1 MGRFSSPTD
10 HHDYGD
16 TDTGAGSAA
25 MRALISI
32 ITRGGL
38 ALVLC
43 AAFVM
48 SAGMFSGV
56 SGLNRLEADSGSL
69 LGNYL
74 AGRQAR
80 FERDTGSAADF
91 YQRALEKDPG
101 NEVLL
106 EQTFLLEAAS
116 ANWDRAVTLARKVVE
131 ADKTHRVA
139 RLLLA
144 VEAFRA
150 DDLAEAEKQFRAAR
164 KGPISDLTAN
174 LGIAWIKVAAGKPD
188 EAFTVLNELKKA
200 EWALF
205 YRRYHKGLI
214 ADVAGRKNVARESL
228 SRAFNKNK
236 RTRRVAE
243 AYARHAAHRGD
254 AMLGGDILRSHIA
267 STSENSVSDSLLEE
281 FAGGGTPELLVRDAS
296 DGMAE
301 VFYGIGDA
309 LTGEGGVEI
318 GSIYLQLALR
328 MKPDFPLA
336 WRSLGEVYDAINNYQ
351 FAIEAYEKVPESSP
365 LWLTS
370 QIRKAYDLNSLEKVD
385 EAVALLETLS
395 KAKPKESRPL
405 DAMGSILRSHKRYD
419 EAAETYAR
427 AIALLDKP
435 DKNDWTLFYA
445 RGVCFE
451 RLKQWPKAEED
462 LKRALELG
470 GDQPLVLNYL
480 GYSWVDQGIHLNQA
494 MDLIRKAVEL
504 KPDDGYFVDS
514 LGWAHYRL
522 GDFPKAAK
530 HLERAVELRPDDP
543 VINDHLGDAYW
554 RVGRRLEARYQ
565 WSQALTLE
573 PEPEEIDKIKLKLAE
588 GLEAAAET
596 KAVAGSREKRGE

>member
-1 MGRFSSPTD
+1 MPKLISHVTRGLSVAVL
-10 HHDYGD
+10 
-16 TDTGAGSAA
+16 GAG
-25 MRALISI
+25 
-32 ITRGGL
+32 
-38 ALVLC
+38 
-43 AAFVM
+43 FVM

-56 SGLNRLEADSGSL
+56 FGLNQETEAETGSL

-80 FERDTGSAADF
+80 FERDTNSAAD
-91 YQRALEKDPG
+91 YYERALDKDPK

-106 EQTFLLEAAS
+106 EQTFLLEAAAADWER
-116 ANWDRAVTLARKVVE
+116 ANILAKRVAK

-139 RLLLA
+139 RLVLA
-144 VEAFRA
+144 VQAFR
-150 DDLAEAEKQFRAAR
+150 DGKLEEAETQFKAAR
-164 KGPISDLTAN
+164 KGPISDLTTN
-174 LGIAWIKVAAGKPD
+174 LGIAWVKVAADKPD
-188 EAFTVLNELKKA
+188 EALTALNELKKA

-214 ADVAGRKNVARESL
+214 ADASGRKDVAKDSL

-243 AYARHAAHRGD
+243 AYARHAAHHGD
-254 AMLGGDILRSHIA
+254 SKLASDILRSHIA
-267 STSENSVSDSLLEE
+267 STSENAISEALLAEI
-281 FAGGGTPELLVRDAS
+281 ASGKKPDLLVSNATE
-296 DGMAE
+296 GLAE

-318 GSIYLQLALR
+318 GTIYLQLALLL
-328 MKPDFPLA
+328 KPEFPIAL
-336 WRSLGEVYDAINNYQ
+336 RSLGEVYDATNNYKM
-351 FAIEAYEKVPESSP
+351 AIEAYEKIPESSP

-385 EAVALLETLS
+385 ESVALLEKLS
-395 KAKPKESRPL
+395 KARPEETRPL
-405 DAMGSILRSHKRYD
+405 DAMGSILRSHKRYE
-419 EAAETYAR
+419 EAAKTYTR
-427 AIALLDKP
+427 AIDLIAKP
-435 DKNDWTLFYA
+435 DKNDWGLFYA
-445 RGVCFE
+445 RGVCHE
-451 RLKQWPKAEED
+451 RMKEWPNAEAD
-462 LKRALELG
+462 LKRALELSP
-470 GDQPLVLNYL
+470 DQPLVLNYL
-480 GYSWVDQGIHLNQA
+480 GYSWVDQGLFLKEA

-522 GDFPKAAK
+522 GEYAEAAK

-573 PEPEEIDKIKLKLAE
+573 PEPEEIETIKLKLAD

-596 KAVAGSREKRGE
+596 KAIAGSRDK